1 MSRLRFEL
9 SYLTNRTPW
18 DSGVTPPEVMDFLAE
33 TPPGRALDLG
43 CGTGTNALTLAL
55 RGWQVTAIDFSE
67 RALRRARR
75 KARAAKATIHF
86 LRRDVTRLD
95 DLTGPFDFALDI
107 GCFHG
112 LSRSARPRFAATL
125 ARLLAPGATYMLYAF
140 LLPEQEW
147 PSEGEVREAF
157 DASFELGK
165 LEHGEY
171 NGLPSGWFTW
181 KRRP

>member
-1 MSRLRFEL
+1 
-9 SYLTNRTPW
+9 
-18 DSGVTPPEVMDFLAE
+18 MDFLAR

-43 CGTGTNALTLAL
+43 CGTGTNAITLAL
-55 RGWQVTAIDFSE
+55 QGWQVTAIDFSE
-67 RALRRARR
+67 RALRRARD
-75 KARAAKATIHF
+75 KARAARVSIRF

-112 LSRSARPRFAATL
+112 LDGAARPRYAAAL
-125 ARLLAPGATYMLYAF
+125 ARLLPPEATYMIYTF
-140 LLPEQEW
+140 LLPEEGW

-157 DASFELGK
+157 DGPFELSR
-165 LEHGEY
+165 LEHGEF
-171 NGLPSGWFTW
+171 NGRPSGWFTW